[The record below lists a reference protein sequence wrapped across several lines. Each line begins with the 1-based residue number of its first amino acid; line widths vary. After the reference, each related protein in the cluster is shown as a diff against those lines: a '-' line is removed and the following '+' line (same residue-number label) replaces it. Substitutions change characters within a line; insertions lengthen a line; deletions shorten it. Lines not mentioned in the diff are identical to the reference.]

1 MKNCLIAFLIVTAI
15 FLGSLNYKSKKSQIL
30 DHFPIN
36 KFQIECEN
44 PRIYLIFF
52 FSIDNCFPCLRI
64 IETLNNLP
72 SQYKV
77 IGLVP
82 EREINFEDE
91 VRKITNARFEL
102 KSYKGLKT
110 FKPNYSP
117 SLYGV
122 SQRGEILFIL
132 PGVPGQDEYLK
143 QFLESF
149 LHRASLLLKNS

>member
-1 MKNCLIAFLIVTAI
+1 MKNYLIAFLIVTAI
-15 FLGSLNYKSKKSQIL
+15 FLGSLNYKSKKSYIL

-36 KFQIECEN
+36 KFQTEYES

-52 FSIDNCFPCLRI
+52 FSIDNCFPCLSI

-82 EREINFEDE
+82 EKEINFEDE

-102 KSYKGLKT
+102 KSYEGLRK
-110 FKPNYSP
+110 FRPNYYP
-117 SLYGV
+117 SLFGV
-122 SQRGEILFIL
+122 SQKGNILFIL
-132 PGVPGQDEYLK
+132 PGVPGQDEYLR

-149 LHRASLLLKNS
+149 LHKASLIL